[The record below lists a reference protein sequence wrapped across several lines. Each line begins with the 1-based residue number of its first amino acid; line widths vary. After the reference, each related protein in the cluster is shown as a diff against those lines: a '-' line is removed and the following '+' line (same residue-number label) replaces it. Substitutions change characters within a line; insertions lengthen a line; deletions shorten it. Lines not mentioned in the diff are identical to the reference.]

1 MVFWR
6 NCDLDVEIC
15 NDSEIMNNLATGCG
29 TQVLQVLYTGLYI
42 QFELRLVPSLNVIH
56 ESIMVL
62 VLTLLH

>member
-6 NCDLDVEIC
+6 NCDLDVGIC
-15 NDSEIMNNLATGCG
+15 NDNEMLNNLATGCG

-42 QFELRLVPSLNVIH
+42 QFELRLVPSLNVH